1 MNNGIHKKEK
11 SKDAN
16 YNCKI
21 VPEMAAAQ
29 EQSILEN
36 SKEEETKTHH
46 SGKSSPLNPKRH

>member
-46 SGKSSPLNPKRH
+46 SGKSSPHNPKRH